1 MKRHIPVILG
11 LAALIA
17 ITFWGVIPA
26 PVHPPEAK
34 KAPPAEAAAAP
45 AAPVAIPRP
54 GTAGKVK
61 FAEGRP
67 PGAARPSGT
76 SAASSPA
83 ASSGPG
89 NTVRLKGANPLVPAS
104 IPAPYQAPPPAINPT
119 IARDLEKVSLMLRDY
134 RTLMGEN
141 PVGSNA
147 EIMQAVMGGN
157 PRGARLGPPEGQNIN
172 ANGEL
177 VDAWGTPYFFHQL
190 SADHME
196 IRSAGPDLKMWTDD
210 DIVRK

>member
-1 MKRHIPVILG
+1 MKRHILVILG

-17 ITFWGVIPA
+17 ITFWVVVPAPA
-26 PVHPPEAK
+26 PVHPPQVQEA
-34 KAPPAEAAAAP
+34 PRPAVVVP
-45 AAPVAIPRP
+45 VSSPPVAIPRP

-61 FAEGRP
+61 FAEGQP
-67 PGAARPSGT
+67 PGLAQPGV
-76 SAASSPA
+76 PA
-83 ASSGPG
+83 ASPPGPG
-89 NTVRLKGANPLVPAS
+89 NTVRLKGANPLAPAS
-104 IPAPYQAPPPAINPT
+104 MPAPYQAPPPAINPA
-119 IARDLEKVSLMLRDY
+119 IERDLEKVSLMLRDY